1 MTSLSRPSL
10 NSAKLHG
17 CAFTNRHRV
26 LRTLL
31 QGAAIHNIL
40 SAILENKED
49 FHIDYVAC
57 IGHFLSKVSY
67 FPHSFNF
74 SSTMLDKDEEDLL
87 FLAFTMTHRYCMY

>member
-10 NSAKLHG
+10 NCEKLHG
-17 CAFTNRHRV
+17 CAITNRHRV
-26 LRTLL
+26 LQTLL

-74 SSTMLDKDEEDLL
+74 SSIMLDEEDLL
-87 FLAFTMTHRYCMY
+87 FLSFTMTHRHCMY

>member
-1 MTSLSRPSL
+1 
-10 NSAKLHG
+10 
-17 CAFTNRHRV
+17 V
-26 LRTLL
+26 LQTLL

-67 FPHSFNF
+67 CISLIL
-74 SSTMLDKDEEDLL
+74 STFQVLFWMDKDEDLL
-87 FLAFTMTHRYCMY
+87 FLAFTMTHRCCMY